1 MFVSSFN
8 SWLFIPACAIQTHE
22 VYNSLVLV
30 ADPIS
35 PESKEQQIDS
45 DSPNDIDDQNGGGDD
60 DGDGDNNDPSNWI
73 TIATFWQPTEA
84 HIARLKLESEE
95 IDCLLID
102 ENLVATD
109 WLYANAVGGIKLRVP
124 QSEAT
129 RARLLLARPTTSNPI
144 VRSEAPIFQRISI
157 LFAIAALTGLLIALL
172 IT

>member
-1 MFVSSFN
+1 M
-8 SWLFIPACAIQTHE
+8 L
-22 VYNSLVLV
+22 L

-35 PESKEQQIDS
+35 PESQHQQIDF
-45 DSPNDIDDQNGGGDD
+45 DPPDNTDDQDGNGGGDH
-60 DGDGDNNDPSNWI
+60 NDPSNWI

-124 QSEAT
+124 EAEAG
-129 RARLLLARPTTSNPI
+129 RAITILARPHGNLDPDDPAALNTASRLGGNSRMPI
-144 VRSEAPIFQRISI
+144 LIL
-157 LFAIAALTGLLIALL
+157 LFATAIILMALL
-172 IT
+172 VAI